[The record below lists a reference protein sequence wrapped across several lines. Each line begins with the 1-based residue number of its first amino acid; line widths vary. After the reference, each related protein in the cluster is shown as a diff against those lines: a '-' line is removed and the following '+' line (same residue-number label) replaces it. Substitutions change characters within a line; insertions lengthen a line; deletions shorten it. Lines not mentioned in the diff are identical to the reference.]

1 MRKSLI
7 FLVFLG
13 LAPLLHAEDRIE
25 KIEVLGNDKVTRE
38 TIVYYLSV
46 REGDYFDETI
56 LRKDFRVLWSTGFFS
71 NIRIESEQGRE
82 GKIVK
87 IIVEENPLVKEIKF
101 QTGKAVKE
109 GDIINKLKEND
120 QYILPYSH
128 YSPAKVQRIKTTIEG
143 MLAEKGLRFGMVTVD
158 LDKPGKN
165 EMGLVFRI
173 AEGSQIKVG
182 DIVFEGAPDMNTG
195 RLLGAM
201 KGNKKH
207 DLISMISGKD
217 NLNADKLGDDIAQ
230 VKKKLQEKGYMEALV
245 GEPRID
251 EMMRRNLF
259 FKKRK
264 MARIVIPISPGERYA
279 VGNIKI
285 EGNKIV
291 SSKSLLSFLKI
302 KPGDIYSSGA
312 REKAMEKITEIYRDI
327 GHLYIQAVPVETLDP
342 KNRKVH
348 LAISIQ
354 EGDPVY
360 LHRLEFKGNTFTKD
374 KVLRR
379 ELLLREGDRFSLAMF
394 KDSVLRLKQLGLVD
408 VEKDPDIQP
417 RADDPSQIDVA
428 VNVKE
433 LQRNSLQFSAG
444 YSGYD
449 GTFLAVGYSTVNLMG
464 MGENLDAM
472 VQYGKRIKNYSLSFT
487 EPYFL
492 DMPMSVGGSIFN
504 RSTYYPGLFRQESR
518 GLNYSV
524 GTRIAGYWRA
534 SVTYGFEYVNLSAIT
549 TEDDD
554 GESVSYYNP
563 YYSGGSYGYGHYY
576 VGSLTPTIYLNTVD
590 SPLMPTRGSLYSISC
605 KFAGGV
611 LGGEVD
617 MIKPQFEWSRFQS
630 FYKNTVIGLH
640 VSYEFIR
647 SLGSSGI
654 PFWERFFLGGER
666 SVRGYEIYSIGPVN
680 SSGTNQGGEKS
691 LIINAEYIIPVG
703 GPLNL
708 ILFCDAGNAFTRH
721 ATVDLG
727 DLYTSMGLE
736 MRIFVPALRVPFR
749 LIFSRNN
756 RLTAYNDSHFA
767 FRFAVGTTF

>member
-1 MRKSLI
+1 MRKRLI
-7 FLVFLG
+7 ILVFLG
-13 LAPLLHAEDRIE
+13 LAPFLQAQDRIE
-25 KIEVLGNDKVTRE
+25 KIEIFGNDKITRE

-46 REGDYFDETI
+46 REGDYFDETV

-71 NIRIESEQGRE
+71 NIRIESEQGHE

-87 IIVEENPLVKEIKF
+87 IIVEENPLVKEIRF

-109 GDIINKLKEND
+109 GDIVNKLKEND

-128 YSPAKVQRIKTTIEG
+128 YSPAKVQRVKTTIEG
-143 MLAEKGLRFGMVTVD
+143 LLADKGLRFGTVTVD
-158 LDKPGKN
+158 VDKRGKS

-173 AEGSQIKVG
+173 AEGSRIKVG

-217 NLNADKLGDDIAQ
+217 NLNEDRLSEDIAR
-230 VKKKLQEKGYMEALV
+230 VKKKLQDKGYMEAIV
-245 GEPRID
+245 GEPRIE
-251 EMMRRNLF
+251 EMTRRNLV

-264 MARIVIPISPGERYA
+264 MARIFVPLSPGERYT
-279 VGNIKI
+279 VGDIKI

-302 KPGDIYSSGA
+302 KPGDIYNAGA
-312 REKAMEKITEIYRDI
+312 REKAMEKITEIYRDV
-327 GHLYIQAVPVETLDP
+327 GYLYIQAVPVETLDP
-342 KNRKVH
+342 KNKKVH
-348 LAISIQ
+348 LAIGIR

-360 LHRLEFKGNTFTKD
+360 LHRLEFRGNTFTKD

-379 ELLLREGDRFSLAMF
+379 ELLLREGDRFSLAIF

-433 LQRNSLQFSAG
+433 MQRNSIQFSAG

-449 GTFLAVGYSTVNLMG
+449 GTFLALGYSTVNLMG

-504 RSTYYPGLFRQESR
+504 RSTYYPNLFKQESR
-518 GLNYSV
+518 GLNYSM
-524 GTRIAGYWRA
+524 GTRIVGYWRA

-549 TEDDD
+549 SDDDD
-554 GESVSYYNP
+554 GESVSSYNP

-605 KFAGGV
+605 KFAGGI

-617 MIKPQFEWSRFQS
+617 MIKPQFEWSRFQP

-640 VSYEFIR
+640 ISYEFIK
-647 SLGSSGI
+647 SLASAGI

-666 SVRGYEIYSIGPVN
+666 SVRGYEIYSIGPL
-680 SSGTNQGGEKS
+680 STSGINQGGEKS
-691 LIINAEYIIPVG
+691 LVINVEYIIPVG

-708 ILFCDAGNAFTRH
+708 ILFCDAGNSFTRH

-736 MRIFVPALRVPFR
+736 MRLFLPALRVPFR
-749 LIFSRNN
+749 LILSRNN
-756 RLTAYNDSHFA
+756 RLTTYNDSHFA

>member
-1 MRKSLI
+1 MRKSFI
-7 FLVFLG
+7 FLLFLVAATC
-13 LAPLLHAEDRIE
+13 LQAQDRVE
-25 KIEVLGNDKVTRE
+25 KIEVQGNDKITRE

-46 REGDYFDETI
+46 REGDYFDETV

-71 NIRIESEQGRE
+71 NIRIEAEQGRE

-87 IIVEENPLVKEIKF
+87 IIVEENPLLKEIKF
-101 QTGKAVKE
+101 QTGKSVKE
-109 GDIINKLKEND
+109 GDIVNKLKEND
-120 QYILPYSH
+120 LYILPYSH
-128 YSPAKVQRIKTTIEG
+128 YSPSKVQRIKTTIEG
-143 MLAEKGLRFGMVTVD
+143 MLASKGLRFGTVAVD
-158 LDKPGKN
+158 LDRRGKN

-173 AEGSQIKVG
+173 EEGSRIKVG

-217 NLNADKLGDDIAQ
+217 TLNEEKLDEDVAQ
-230 VKKKLQEKGYMEALV
+230 IKKKLQEKGYMEAIV

-251 EMMRRNLF
+251 EMTRRNLF
-259 FKKRK
+259 FRKQK
-264 MARIVIPISPGERYA
+264 MARIVIPLSPGKRYA
-279 VGNIKI
+279 VGEIKI

-291 SSKSLLSFLKI
+291 SSKSLLAFLKI
-302 KPGDIYSSGA
+302 KPGDTYSAGA

-327 GHLYIQAVPVETLDP
+327 GHLYVQAIPVETLDP

-348 LAISIQ
+348 LAIAIQ

-360 LHRLEFKGNTFTKD
+360 LHRLEFRGNTFTKD

-379 ELLLREGDRFSLAMF
+379 ELLLREGDRFSLAIF

-417 RADDPSQIDVA
+417 RTDDPSQIDVA

-449 GTFLAVGYSTVNLMG
+449 GTFLALGYSTVNLMG

-472 VQYGKRIKNYSLSFT
+472 IQYGKRIKNYSLSFT

-518 GLNYSV
+518 GVSYSV
-524 GTRIAGYWRA
+524 GTRITGYWRA
-534 SVTYGFEYVNLSAIT
+534 SVVYGFEYVNLSPIT
-549 TEDDD
+549 TENEG

-563 YYSGGSYGYGHYY
+563 YFSGGTYGYGHYY
-576 VGSLTPTIYLNTVD
+576 VGSLTPAIYFNTVD
-590 SPLMPTRGSLYSISC
+590 SPLTPTWGSLYSISC
-605 KFAGGV
+605 KFAGGI

-617 MIKPQFEWSRFQS
+617 MIKPQ
-630 FYKNTVIGLH
+630 VG
-640 VSYEFIR
+640 
-647 SLGSSGI
+647 
-654 PFWERFFLGGER
+654 
-666 SVRGYEIYSIGPVN
+666 VRGLS
-680 SSGTNQGGEKS
+680 
-691 LIINAEYIIPVG
+691 
-703 GPLNL
+703 
-708 ILFCDAGNAFTRH
+708 
-721 ATVDLG
+721 TVLK
-727 DLYTSMGLE
+727 
-736 MRIFVPALRVPFR
+736 
-749 LIFSRNN
+749 
-756 RLTAYNDSHFA
+756 
-767 FRFAVGTTF
+767 